1 MFVKSSESHYKILE
15 VEKNCS
21 NEDLKKSYRD
31 LAKKHHPDK
40 VQHMGDAYIKAAKEK
55 FAKIQDA
62 YEKIKKERDGL
73 DFRGAF
79 PGAVRRAPLAC
90 YWLFYMCPS

>member
-1 MFVKSSESHYKILE
+1 MSFAIIETGGKQYKVSASKILE
-15 VEKNCS
+15 IEKNCS
-21 NEDLKKSYRD
+21 NEELKKAYRD

-62 YEKIKKERDGL
+62 YEKIKKERGI
-73 DFRGAF
+73 
-79 PGAVRRAPLAC
+79 
-90 YWLFYMCPS
+90 

>member
-1 MFVKSSESHYKILE
+1 MLLENNFFFFEIKKALEPWINQEGAPAGDASHKNLIENFLE
-15 VEKNCS
+15 V
-21 NEDLKKSYRD
+21 
-31 LAKKHHPDK
+31 
-40 VQHMGDAYIKAAKEK
+40 
-55 FAKIQDA
+55 
-62 YEKIKKERDGL
+62 EKIKKERDGL